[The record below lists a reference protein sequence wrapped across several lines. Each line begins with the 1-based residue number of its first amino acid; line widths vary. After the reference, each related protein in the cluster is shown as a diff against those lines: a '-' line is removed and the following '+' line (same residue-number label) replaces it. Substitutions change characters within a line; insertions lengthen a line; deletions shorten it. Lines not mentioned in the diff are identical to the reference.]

1 MTPGGTHGPTG
12 LVGSARGGRIR
23 RDREGEGCEGWSM
36 GQESPGLLRRPP
48 DATALVMRPPASTD
62 AGTGARAD
70 PGRALSPTA
79 SVMKATWMK
88 SESQLSTYM
97 NHMAP
102 PPRPP
107 PSAGTGLR
115 ASAPATRSRR
125 HRRRVPAPRT
135 ARGPCAAAER
145 SRAGAPS
152 PAEPGLAPP
161 AGAEDQPA
169 AAANTTLQA
178 EPGPPGAA
186 PRAGPATPPGEAGR
200 CPGAGMRRLPEGQP
214 SGHSQGAPALAWRG
228 SGAREGRLAAPQP
241 PRAGSLKAGRPRSLS
256 CCRG

>member
-1 MTPGGTHGPTG
+1 MRRLEHGTGVSRVAP
-12 LVGSARGGRIR
+12 A
-23 RDREGEGCEGWSM
+23 
-36 GQESPGLLRRPP
+36 PP

-62 AGTGARAD
+62 AGTGTRAD

-125 HRRRVPAPRT
+125 HRSRVPAPRT
-135 ARGPCAAAER
+135 ARGLCDAAER
-145 SRAGAPS
+145 SPAGAPS
-152 PAEPGLAPP
+152 PAESGLAPP

-178 EPGPPGAA
+178 EPRPPAAA
-186 PRAGPATPPGEAGR
+186 PRAGPATQPGEAGR
-200 CPGAGMRRLPEGQP
+200 CPGAGVRRLPEGQP
-214 SGHSQGAPALAWRG
+214 SGHSRGAPALALGGVVR
-228 SGAREGRLAAPQP
+228 GARGRLAAPQP
-241 PRAGSLKAGRPRSLS
+241 PPAGSLQAGRPRSLS